1 MLALKAQPQEHEIC
15 LSFSTTNKKY
25 LGKKHSGPPH
35 IVVCQFPV
43 AEYVYL
49 RWLATDSIS
58 FLSMLLCYKAVQS
71 CWSEG
76 CGECSEDCASS
87 VCVGFHGRGVRQ
99 RRGRGEVACLLTT
112 CQAKSRR
119 STRGVCLIRLMWQ
132 WWPTDWLAVH
142 LGIRDPFWQI
152 YECRA

>member
-87 VCVGFHGRGVRQ
+87 VCVGFHGRGVR
-99 RRGRGEVACLLTT
+99 GKEEGEVRSRVYLQLAKPKVEEVHEESVWSDWCGNGGRLTDLLFT
-112 CQAKSRR
+112 S
-119 STRGVCLIRLMWQ
+119 G
-132 WWPTDWLAVH
+132 
-142 LGIRDPFWQI
+142 
-152 YECRA
+152 